1 MISCRLE
8 ALRTLVP
15 HSARANTA
23 AFLTEVYDYISSL
36 HKQLDRVG
44 GGVLDLN
51 IAASDEKNKIRVASG
66 EKNVQGRRTASKKR
80 ARDSKSDDESE
91 VESEDRYSSEDFSHA
106 NWNAGDA
113 RSDVAQEEKPYFTTV
128 SAPSLYDPA
137 MSKPDTPGGT
147 RVERPVPTAACQP
160 STDALHHDTRHSA
173 FSPPTAAAD
182 SCSTLMTLG
191 IGGSHGT
198 PIQTKPR

>member
-1 MISCRLE
+1 MSCRLE

-44 GGVLDLN
+44 AGVLDLN
-51 IAASDEKNKIRVASG
+51 VVASDEKNKIRDAIG
-66 EKNVQGRRTASKKR
+66 EKSMQEKRGASRKR

-106 NWNAGDA
+106 KWTAGDV
-113 RSDVAQEEKPYFTTV
+113 RSDGVQEEKPYFTTV

-137 MSKPDTPGGT
+137 VSKPDTPGVT

-160 STDALHHDTRHSA
+160 STDALRHDTRHSA

-182 SCSTLMTLG
+182 SCSTQMTLG
-191 IGGSHGT
+191 IGGCHGT
-198 PIQTKPR
+198 TIQTKPR